1 MEKDPV
7 TGKVIGCAI
16 EVHPLIFCAAN
27 VPFLETLPR
36 IGLRRFFTT
45 KSTKI
50 MKNGQNIHE
59 NSFVRFV
66 SFVVKLIYGC
76 GPSPQGILGALRGG
90 KYVR

>member
-36 IGLRRFFTT
+36 IGLRRFYTT

-50 MKNGQNIHE
+50 MKNDQDIHE
-59 NSFVRFV
+59 NSFVRFA
-66 SFVVKLIYGC
+66 SFVVKLILGYGS
-76 GPSPQGILGALRGG
+76 SPHGILGAPYGG